1 MPNSITIT
9 DSCMDQLAAKL
20 RFIYE
25 IAEKTQYLHF
35 TRRWTFVSVLAKS
48 KQTQQE
54 YVRGNRGQSNS
65 MQTCKCIHR
74 CKELVKLS

>member
-1 MPNSITIT
+1 MPNSITIA

-20 RFIYE
+20 WDFSMRFY
-25 IAEKTQYLHF
+25 AEKTQYLHF

-54 YVRGNRGQSNS
+54 
-65 MQTCKCIHR
+65 
-74 CKELVKLS
+74 LSVW